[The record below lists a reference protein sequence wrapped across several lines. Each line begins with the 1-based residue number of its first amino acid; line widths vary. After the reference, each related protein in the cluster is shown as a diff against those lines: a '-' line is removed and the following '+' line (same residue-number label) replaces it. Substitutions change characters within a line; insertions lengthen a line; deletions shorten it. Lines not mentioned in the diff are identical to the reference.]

1 MENIIAGALGGMLA
15 ALILPS
21 LLKLTDWPLATKT
34 IIQRIAVVALALVSV
49 TLWSSYKHQS
59 ALVEASNTM
68 DVSVAKAQQAQVE
81 GKDVEASLQAQFKEL
96 QRKSPAS
103 TIASVTD
110 QFFGFYM
117 INARSRFAYCQSL
130 GVDLTAFVAEFSQSN
145 RAELTAA
152 RAQLK
157 ATGRNEDA
165 LYREIEPMLVKSIAG
180 ISKAQADQYH
190 VTEAEF
196 CQEVAKNATEYAK
209 LMTFAANAPEQD
221 KLLLVGK

>member
-1 MENIIAGALGGMLA
+1 
-15 ALILPS
+15 
-21 LLKLTDWPLATKT
+21 
-34 IIQRIAVVALALVSV
+34 
-49 TLWSSYKHQS
+49 
-59 ALVEASNTM
+59 
-68 DVSVAKAQQAQVE
+68 
-81 GKDVEASLQAQFKEL
+81 
-96 QRKSPAS
+96 
-103 TIASVTD
+103 
-110 QFFGFYM
+110 M

-221 KLLLVGK
+221 KLLFVGK